1 MSRAEQRRKQRE
13 QKKTDKRINTA
24 LRQAGFPEFQLP
36 PAPMRTNKLSIQEVT
51 NLTGTKVAVLE
62 NWRKEA
68 TTEIEKACI
77 ATAQEKLNQAETF
90 ITVSNIVATLSSLQG
105 FHWARS
111 AANWILE
118 HYNEHLE
125 EITEKNIRET
135 YEKLHKKWGIEMEFD
150 VPDLNILM
158 GFEEVDWTV
167 EYIGRKIPYTVYEKV
182 WNDSKNIQS
191 VFTQLAVLWELCE
204 EFGFAKHKK
213 GAVTMLDKFMK
224 GTRKKYLSI
233 DAAKHG
239 ARDTLEMLS
248 EKYEIDVDWSRSM
261 QETIDRFDL

>member
-13 QKKTDKRINTA
+13 QKKADKQMNA
-24 LRQAGFPEFQLP
+24 VLRQAGFPEFQLP
-36 PAPMRTNKLSIQEVT
+36 PAPMRTNKLSMQEVA

-68 TTEIEKACI
+68 TAEIEKACI
-77 ATAQEKLNQAETF
+77 ATAQEKLNDAETF
-90 ITVSNIVATLSSLQG
+90 ITVSNIIATLSSLQG

-125 EITEKNIRET
+125 EITEENIRET

-158 GFEEVDWTV
+158 GFEGVDWIQ
-167 EYIGRKIPYTVYEKV
+167 EYIKMHIPKSVYDRIWE
-182 WNDSKNIQS
+182 DSENIQAATMQ
-191 VFTQLAVLWELCE
+191 VATAWELCQD
-204 EFGFAKHKK
+204 FGFSKHDAKMMERFWK
-213 GAVTMLDKFMK
+213 GYK
-224 GTRKKYLSI
+224 
-233 DAAKHG
+233 
-239 ARDTLEMLS
+239 
-248 EKYEIDVDWSRSM
+248 EKYEQIDIAKKNGITDTCKMIKEKYGLEIRLPDYM
-261 QETIDRFDL
+261 KNTIERFGL